1 MKYEMEALK
10 NLLKQRLC
18 AARYQHSL
26 NVADTSAE
34 LARIFGVDESAA
46 YLAGL
51 LHDSC
56 KDEPEQQQLQRML
69 DSAIIW
75 DEKALAQPALWHSMS
90 GSVYI
95 RHELNITDE
104 DMINAVRYHTTARA
118 GMSRLEKIVYLAD
131 LTSADRSYPDV
142 QTARAIVAS
151 SLEKAMLYA
160 LQYSIGDLITHKAL
174 IVTDTFEAYNE
185 YAIWEEKQ
193 CPSIQ

>member
-1 MKYEMEALK
+1 MK
-10 NLLKQRLC
+10 NLLQQRLC

-26 NVADTSAE
+26 NVADTCAQ
-34 LARIFGVDESAA
+34 LARIFGADEGTA

-51 LHDSC
+51 LHDIC

-75 DEKALAQPALWHSMS
+75 DEKALAQPALWHALS
-90 GSVYI
+90 GSVFI
-95 RHELNITDE
+95 RDELNITDE

-118 GMSRLEKIVYLAD
+118 GMSQLEKIVYLAD

-142 QTARAIVAS
+142 QTVRAMVAM

-160 LQYSIGDLITHKAL
+160 LQYSIGNLITQKAL

-193 CPSIQ
+193 CPSIP